1 MTLRLR
7 LIRNVRRIRSCCGW
21 TRSKHAI
28 VIGRF
33 GVLSIP
39 PLKGKIEYIICVLL
53 HLVAEPLLLLVSLSD
68 DLHASIR

>member
-7 LIRNVRRIRSCCGW
+7 LISKIRRIPSCCGW
-21 TRSKHAI
+21 TGSKHAI

-39 PLKGKIEYIICVLL
+39 PLKGKIEHIICVLR
-53 HLVAEPLLLLVSLSD
+53 LVIAEPLLTRVSLSD
-68 DLHASIR
+68 DLHAGIR